1 MHLSHAVTRFLGD
14 MLYDLFVSIN
24 ILIKGIRRLLRLP
37 YWSLAAHVHSSV
49 RIQLG
54 LGSTLSEAYLAKQRS
69 AAE

>member
-14 MLYDLFVSIN
+14 VLYDLFVSIN

-49 RIQLG
+49 RTSG
-54 LGSTLSEAYLAKQRS
+54 F
-69 AAE
+69 AAQSLRPSS